1 MYNQTSDPHECEPP
15 IDINDVITQ
24 LADQQARFA
33 ASIDAAWDDVETN
46 RLIQLLSLYGQN
58 ASRLGRLIRD
68 RHTLYGD
75 YYERIKYF
83 NENAEKDHRELMVFL
98 FGDPLPDWVDQSKFS
113 KSQET
118 DPESD
123 QPDVEIDDVIRALA
137 DKQARLARY
146 LDRLWSDPQSGHL
159 ARLLALYSQ
168 NASRLG
174 RLLRDRTA
182 IYGPPLDPMEIA
194 VEWVLNECSDLLRL
208 GSSAEPSEPYDD
220 LADE

>member
-1 MYNQTSDPHECEPP
+1 MDNQTSDPHECEPP

-33 ASIDAAWDDVETN
+33 ASIDAVWDDVETN

-75 YYERIKYF
+75 YYEGTKLL
-83 NENAEKDHRELMVFL
+83 NENAKMDRRELMIFF
-98 FGDPLPDWVDQSKFS
+98 FGDPLPDWVDQSRFS
-113 KSQET
+113 QSQEP
-118 DPESD
+118 DPQSD
-123 QPDVEIDDVIRALA
+123 PPDVEIDDVIRALA

-146 LDRLWSDPQSGHL
+146 LDRLWSDPQSGHP

-182 IYGPPLDPMEIA
+182 IYGPPLDPMEVIIQ
-194 VEWVLNECSDLLRL
+194 EVLEGCSDFLGL
-208 GSSAEPSEPYDD
+208 GSPGESYDD
-220 LADE
+220 PDDE